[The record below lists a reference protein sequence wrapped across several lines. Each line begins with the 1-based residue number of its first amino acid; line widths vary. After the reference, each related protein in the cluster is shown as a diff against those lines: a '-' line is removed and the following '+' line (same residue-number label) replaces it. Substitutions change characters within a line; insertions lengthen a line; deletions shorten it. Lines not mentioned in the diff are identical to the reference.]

1 MNLLELQRRMSQ
13 DVMRPLTPDFAMQ
26 PIPEQGLPSD
36 EIAASYI
43 KPNCLLNSFE
53 RLEIYNRQYW
63 FRVIDAVSEDFPA
76 LRAVLGQEKFDLLVL
91 AYLRENPSTSF
102 TLRNLGARLPAWL
115 ASYPALAGPQ
125 HALAVDVA
133 RLEWAYIEAFDG
145 ASLMPLGW
153 EDFAGLGRDST
164 LRLQP
169 HLQLLD
175 LQYPVDDV
183 VIAVHKLTPAIDIVS
198 NAVSERRQ
206 SSEVTLPEVSRP
218 MFTWLCIV
226 STTPSITAV
235 SSARNFCC
243 SPTFATVIRSPL
255 QSSVRSRA
263 ASSLRICKPPG
274 SRITSRMPQSSAG
287 SACHSLRCARR
298 KTERD
303 LHPFLLNCEPIHAAE
318 LRKPQKS

>member
-26 PIPEQGLPSD
+26 AMNEQGLPCD

-43 KPNCLLNSFE
+43 KPNSLLTSFE

-76 LRAVLGQEKFDLLVL
+76 LRAVLGRERFDSLVL

-102 TLRNLGARLPAWL
+102 TLRSLGARLPAWL
-115 ASYPALAGPQ
+115 ASYPELTGPQ

-153 EDFAGLGRDST
+153 EDFAALGRDST

-183 VIAVHKLTPAIDIVS
+183 VLAVHKVTPAIDIVS

-206 SSEVTLPEVSRP
+206 SSEVTLPEVSRSNVYLVVHR
-218 MFTWLCIV
+218 FDD
-226 STTPSITAV
+226 
-235 SSARNFCC
+235 
-243 SPTFATVIRSPL
+243 
-255 QSSVRSRA
+255 SVYYR
-263 ASSLRICKPPG
+263 RI
-274 SRITSRMPQSSAG
+274 
-287 SACHSLRCARR
+287 
-298 KTERD
+298 EREE
-303 LHPFLLNCEPIHAAE
+303 FLLLADLRDGDSIATAIERAFEGSKLAPDLQAVRIQDYFAHASE
-318 LRKPQKS
+318 LGWFCLP